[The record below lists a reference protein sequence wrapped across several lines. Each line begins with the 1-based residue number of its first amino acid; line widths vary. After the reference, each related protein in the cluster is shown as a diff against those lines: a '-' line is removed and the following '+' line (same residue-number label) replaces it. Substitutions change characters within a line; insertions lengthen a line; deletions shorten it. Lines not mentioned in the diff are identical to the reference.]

1 MIDMEELL
9 LGEEL
14 PQGGDNL
21 LLVLVSHIQSNV
33 ACNTVQVPQR
43 PPPDWHL
50 HSIASDITLNMRHE
64 N

>member
-9 LGEEL
+9 LGKEL

-43 PPPDWHL
+43 PPPDWL
-50 HSIASDITLNMRHE
+50 YASEGLRSRRVYT
-64 N
+64 